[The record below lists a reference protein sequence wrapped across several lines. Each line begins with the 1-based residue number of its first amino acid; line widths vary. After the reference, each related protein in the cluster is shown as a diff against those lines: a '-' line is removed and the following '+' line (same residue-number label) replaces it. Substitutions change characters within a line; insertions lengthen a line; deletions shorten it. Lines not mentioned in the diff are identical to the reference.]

1 MSKNKLTIL
10 LFAIVI
16 ALTSYSFWRISIP
29 RVLSIE
35 EMKVNGFYKYG
46 DSQEVREFVLMDH
59 ESNIFT
65 KDDQISKKEY
75 LNDKNPTILLSHVVD
90 NVEISEI
97 LDPEPLP

>member
-46 DSQEVREFVLMDH
+46 DSQEVREFELIDH
-59 ESNIFT
+59 NNNNFT
-65 KDDQISKKEY
+65 KKNLKKHNNR
-75 LNDKNPTILLSHVVD
+75 L
-90 NVEISEI
+90 
-97 LDPEPLP
+97 

>member
-46 DSQEVREFVLMDH
+46 DSQEVREFDL
-59 ESNIFT
+59 
-65 KDDQISKKEY
+65 KDLYS
-75 LNDKNPTILLSHVVD
+75 
-90 NVEISEI
+90 
-97 LDPEPLP
+97 